1 MNKEIK
7 EFNYE
12 MENIIRTRYDKY
24 KSYDYL
30 IANYFNLIFYVNQI

>member
-24 KSYDYL
+24 KSYDHL
-30 IANYFNLIFYVNQI
+30 IANYFYLIFYVNQI